1 MTLFENKIMAAID
14 AALTSGYDNSQVGTL
29 SAGGLGVSSCQFF
42 GTKEELILK
51 GEVLYVYVGED
62 DLAYFQSATNPDIE
76 LVTESGDNVLI
87 YQA

>member
-14 AALTSGYDNSQVGTL
+14 AALTAGYDNTQVGTL
-29 SAGGLGVSSCQFF
+29 SAGGSGVSSCQFF

-51 GEVLYVYVGED
+51 GEALYVYVGEE
-62 DLAYFQSATNPDIE
+62 DLAYFQSATNPDLE

>member
-14 AALTSGYDNSQVGTL
+14 AALTVGYDNTQVGTL

-42 GTKEELILK
+42 GTKDELILK
-51 GEVLYVYVGED
+51 GEALYVYVGDED
-62 DLAYFQSATNPDIE
+62 LSYFQSATNPDLE